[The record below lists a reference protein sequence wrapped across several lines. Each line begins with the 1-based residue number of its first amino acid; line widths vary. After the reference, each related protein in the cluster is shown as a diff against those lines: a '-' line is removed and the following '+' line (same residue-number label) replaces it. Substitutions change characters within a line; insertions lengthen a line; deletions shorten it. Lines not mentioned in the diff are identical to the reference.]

1 MVAENINEMSQLAL
15 NYSNMFELMP
25 RASILSERPKTISA
39 TTMHGAEEHDDD
51 SNNKYN
57 SHALIKLRDEITE
70 ILEIALRSA

>member
-1 MVAENINEMSQLAL
+1 
-15 NYSNMFELMP
+15 MFELMP

-51 SNNKYN
+51 DSNNKYN